1 MITIVQ
7 EWGNEQG
14 IVFPEYFFV
23 NLGLHI
29 GDSVEVNIVNERIV
43 IEPVNIKYPKYN
55 IRELVS
61 RMPEDYHPEETD
73 WGKPMGKEV
82 W

>member
-1 MITIVQ
+1 MITIIQ